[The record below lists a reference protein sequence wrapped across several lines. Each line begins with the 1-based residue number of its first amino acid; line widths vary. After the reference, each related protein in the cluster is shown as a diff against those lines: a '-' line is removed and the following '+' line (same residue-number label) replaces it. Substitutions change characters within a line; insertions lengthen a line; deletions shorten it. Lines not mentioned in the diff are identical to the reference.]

1 MKALRDDPL
10 LRLKLFADS
19 NEVAWKLSEMSSD
32 AANATQ
38 GYYMREGADH
48 IKGLYKVALALARE
62 LRIRRR
68 QIMIRNEGEKK

>member
-19 NEVAWKLSEMSSD
+19 NEVAYKLGEMSHDGDLNS
-32 AANATQ
+32 TQ
-38 GYYMREGADH
+38 SYYMSEGADH

-68 QIMIRNEGEKK
+68 QLTVHSND